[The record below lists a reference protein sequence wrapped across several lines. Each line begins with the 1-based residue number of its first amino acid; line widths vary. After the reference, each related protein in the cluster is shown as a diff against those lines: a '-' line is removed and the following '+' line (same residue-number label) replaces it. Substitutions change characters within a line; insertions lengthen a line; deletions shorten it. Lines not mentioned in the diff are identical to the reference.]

1 MNMPSTSGAGLALF
15 VELEGAL
22 CVCIGG
28 GNVAAR
34 RVASLLRARA
44 QIRVIAPH
52 VMPEIA
58 ALASAPSLE
67 LVPRAYQDGDVQGAR
82 LVVVATN
89 NREVDER
96 VARDAL
102 AAGALTVVA
111 GAPELGNCHFMAMVR
126 RGRLEVGIH
135 TGGLSPAVT
144 AAVRRRLE
152 NVLPVGL
159 EPGLAAVGELRA
171 KLHERIADAEERQ
184 RRWREA
190 VDAGAIE
197 RLLDGDTDLALN
209 ILRYTL
215 LQE

>member
-1 MNMPSTSGAGLALF
+1 MNMPSTPGAGLALY

-22 CVCIGG
+22 CVCVGG

-34 RVASLLRARA
+34 RVASLLHA
-44 QIRVIAPH
+44 QVRVRVIAPH
-52 VMPEIA
+52 ILPQIA
-58 ALASAPSLE
+58 ALANEPALE

-89 NREVDER
+89 SREVDAQA
-96 VARDAL
+96 ARDAL

-111 GAPELGNCHFMAMVR
+111 GAPELGNCHFMAVVL
-126 RGRLEVGIH
+126 RGRLEVGVH
-135 TGGLSPAVT
+135 TGGLSPAVA

-171 KLHERIADAEERQ
+171 LLHERVADAEERQ

-190 VDAGAIE
+190 IDAGAIE
-197 RLLDGDTDLALN
+197 RLLDGDSDLALD

-215 LQE
+215 LRE